1 MCGIGFLQSM
11 HFYLCSMWQE
21 LLRKLFSSVYEDWN
35 QAHMWQSSQLVVV
48 VIQKKNVGVRKYW
61 TEEKEKGLVLC

>member
-11 HFYLCSMWQE
+11 HFYLRSMWQE
-21 LLRKLFSSVYEDWN
+21 LLRKLFLSVYEDWN
-35 QAHMWQSSQLVVV
+35 QAHMWESSQLVVV

-61 TEEKEKGLVLC
+61 TKEKEKGLVLC